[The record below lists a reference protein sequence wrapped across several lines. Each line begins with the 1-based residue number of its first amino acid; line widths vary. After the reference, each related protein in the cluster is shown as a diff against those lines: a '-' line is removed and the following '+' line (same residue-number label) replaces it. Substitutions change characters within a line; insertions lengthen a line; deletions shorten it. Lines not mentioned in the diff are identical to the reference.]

1 MAININTVSE
11 KLFNILKGFGYEVK
25 SFNKEGKIV
34 INPQEA
40 TRFAVSEPNLLAR
53 LDVNDKTI
61 MLATSSELSESPVR
75 GMIKDLAQDYL
86 LNFDYRIFDKKIK
99 PKGENLD
106 IAKNAEKDMAD
117 VMEASLG
124 RMTGSTKTSYQP
136 LDNVRVV
143 VRHKKPVD
151 EEVRGSRSRN
161 IHSIFIQRG
170 DERFKMAENNLS
182 AARAMARHLYNGGE
196 MYDNIGEAITTMAQ
210 DYRQLREFVRYVKGA
225 KLVNE
230 TNEEYVSL
238 ALENIGEIK
247 NTFKRLSGVK
257 TYANAIESI
266 EDYGSVEMLEDDLDL
281 ESKFTETHFDDKVAN
296 VMDNLKTLATKRKS
310 FESKIV
316 KAIESETFTD
326 VKDRLQESDLVDF
339 ATPQAKLSHQVSQLG
354 YSAKDDT
361 LANYLHSISSKL
373 NDGGQLSQ
381 FEYGAIKSCLLSAN
395 QNIHKSAPVDVAETY
410 EAFLNQYTD

>member
-11 KLFNILKGFGYEVK
+11 KLFNILKGFGYEVN
-25 SFNKEGKIV
+25 SFNKEGKQV

-40 TRFAVSEPNLLAR
+40 TRFAVAEPNLLAR
-53 LDVNDKTI
+53 IDINDKTI
-61 MLATSSELSESPVR
+61 MLATSGELSESPVR
-75 GMIKDLAQDYL
+75 GMVKDLAQDYL

-124 RMTGSTKTSYQP
+124 KMTGSTKTSYQP
-136 LDNVRVV
+136 LDNVKVV

-196 MYDNIGEAITTMAQ
+196 MYDTIGEAITTMAQ
-210 DYRQLREFVRYVKGA
+210 DYRQLREFVRYVKSA

-395 QNIHKSAPVDVAETY
+395 QNVQKTAPVDVAETY
-410 EAFLNQYTD
+410 EAFLDQFTQ

>member
-11 KLFNILKGFGYEVK
+11 KLFNILKGFGYEVN
-25 SFNKEGKIV
+25 SFNKEGKQV

-40 TRFAVSEPNLLAR
+40 TRFAVAEPNLLAR
-53 LDVNDKTI
+53 IDINDKTI
-61 MLATSSELSESPVR
+61 MLATSGELSESPVR
-75 GMIKDLAQDYL
+75 GMVKDLAQDYL

-124 RMTGSTKTSYQP
+124 KMTGSTKTSYQP
-136 LDNVRVV
+136 LDNVKVV

-196 MYDNIGEAITTMAQ
+196 MYDTIGEAITTMAQ
-210 DYRQLREFVRYVKGA
+210 DYRQLREFVRYVKSA

-296 VMDNLKTLATKRKS
+296 VMDNLKSLATKRKS

-395 QNIHKSAPVDVAETY
+395 QNVQKTAPVDVAETY
-410 EAFLNQYTD
+410 EAFLDQFTQ

>member
-1 MAININTVSE
+1 
-11 KLFNILKGFGYEVK
+11 
-25 SFNKEGKIV
+25 
-34 INPQEA
+34 
-40 TRFAVSEPNLLAR
+40 
-53 LDVNDKTI
+53 
-61 MLATSSELSESPVR
+61 
-75 GMIKDLAQDYL
+75 MIKDLAQDYL
-86 LNFDYRIFDKKIK
+86 LNFDYRLFDKKIK

-136 LDNVRVV
+136 LDNVKVV

-196 MYDNIGEAITTMAQ
+196 MYDTIGEAITTMAQ
-210 DYRQLREFVRYVKGA
+210 DYRQLREFVRYVKSS

-296 VMDNLKTLATKRKS
+296 VMDNLKTLANRRKS

-395 QNIHKSAPVDVAETY
+395 QNVQKTAPVDVAETY
-410 EAFLNQYTD
+410 EAFLDQFTQ

>member
-1 MAININTVSE
+1 
-11 KLFNILKGFGYEVK
+11 
-25 SFNKEGKIV
+25 
-34 INPQEA
+34 
-40 TRFAVSEPNLLAR
+40 
-53 LDVNDKTI
+53 
-61 MLATSSELSESPVR
+61 
-75 GMIKDLAQDYL
+75 
-86 LNFDYRIFDKKIK
+86 
-99 PKGENLD
+99 
-106 IAKNAEKDMAD
+106 MAD

-136 LDNVRVV
+136 LDNVKVV

-247 NTFKRLSGVK
+247 NTLKRLSGVK

-281 ESKFTETHFDDKVAN
+281 ESKFTETHFDNKVAN
-296 VMDNLKTLATKRKS
+296 VMDNLKSLANRRKS

-316 KAIESETFTD
+316 KAIESETFD
-326 VKDRLQESDLVDF
+326 GVKDRLQESDLVDF
-339 ATPQAKLSHQVSQLG
+339 ATPHAKLGYQVSQLG
-354 YSAKDDT
+354 YSAKDDV
-361 LANYLHSISSKL
+361 LANYLQSISSKL

-395 QNIHKSAPVDVAETY
+395 QSVNKTAPVDVAETY
-410 EAFLNQYTD
+410 EAFLDQFTQ

>member
-11 KLFNILKGFGYEVK
+11 KLFNILKGFGYEVN
-25 SFNKEGKIV
+25 SFNKEGKQV

-40 TRFAVSEPNLLAR
+40 TRFAVAEPNLLAR
-53 LDVNDKTI
+53 IDINDKTI
-61 MLATSSELSESPVR
+61 MLATSGELSESPVR
-75 GMIKDLAQDYL
+75 GMVKDLAQDYL

-124 RMTGSTKTSYQP
+124 KMTGSTKTSYQP
-136 LDNVRVV
+136 LDNVKVV

-196 MYDNIGEAITTMAQ
+196 MYDTIGEAITTMAQ
-210 DYRQLREFVRYVKGA
+210 DYRQLREFVRYVKSA

-296 VMDNLKTLATKRKS
+296 VMNNLKSLANRRKS

-316 KAIESETFTD
+316 KAIESETFD
-326 VKDRLQESDLVDF
+326 GVKDRLQESDLVDF
-339 ATPQAKLSHQVSQLG
+339 ATPHAKLGYQVSQLG
-354 YSAKDDT
+354 YSAKDDV
-361 LANYLHSISSKL
+361 LANYLQSISSKL
-373 NDGGQLSQ
+373 NDGGELSQ

-395 QNIHKSAPVDVAETY
+395 QNVQKTAPVDVAETY
-410 EAFLNQYTD
+410 EAFLDQFTQ

>member
-11 KLFNILKGFGYEVK
+11 KLFNILKGFGYEVN
-25 SFNKEGKIV
+25 SFNKEGKQV

-40 TRFAVSEPNLLAR
+40 TRFAVAEPNLLAR
-53 LDVNDKTI
+53 IDINDKTI
-61 MLATSSELSESPVR
+61 MLATSGELSESPVR
-75 GMIKDLAQDYL
+75 GMVKDLAQDYL

-124 RMTGSTKTSYQP
+124 KMTGSTKTSYQP
-136 LDNVRVV
+136 LDNVKVV

-210 DYRQLREFVRYVKGA
+210 DYRQLREFVRYVKSA

-266 EDYGSVEMLEDDLDL
+266 DDYGSVEMLEDDLDL

-395 QNIHKSAPVDVAETY
+395 QNVQKTAPVDVAETY
-410 EAFLNQYTD
+410 EAFLDQFTQ